1 MTVGPL
7 AICLAC
13 KHLRSADTCAAYP
26 DGIPRKILFEH
37 WDHRLPYP
45 GDRGMRFELAR
56 GKGHLLDGFEEV
68 EKLLEELGSPRP

>member
-13 KHLRSADTCAAYP
+13 KHLRSADTCDAYP
-26 DGIPRKILFEH
+26 DGIPRKILLEH
-37 WDHRLPYP
+37 FDHRLPYP

-56 GKGHLLDGFEEV
+56 GKDRLLESYEEV
-68 EKLLEELGSPRP
+68 ERILEELGTN